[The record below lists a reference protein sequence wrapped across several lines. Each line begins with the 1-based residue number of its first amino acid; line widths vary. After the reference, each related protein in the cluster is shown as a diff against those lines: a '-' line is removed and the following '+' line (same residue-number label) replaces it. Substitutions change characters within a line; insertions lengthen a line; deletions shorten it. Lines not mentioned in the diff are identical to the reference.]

1 MDEILKQEQE
11 LLGLDCSKYTVEFA
25 NQDKADQGKV
35 NWEWTE
41 TSMTLVVYR
50 S

>member
-35 NWEWTE
+35 NWEWTD
-41 TSMTLVVYR
+41 
-50 S
+50 

>member
-1 MDEILKQEQE
+1 MDEILKQQQE

-35 NWEWTE
+35 NWGVGWYDF
-41 TSMTLVVYR
+41 SCM
-50 S
+50 

>member
-41 TSMTLVVYR
+41 TMPLVVYR